1 MQALKTLLILL
12 IFSNVSSQ
20 EKWKSLIN
28 NNNLNN
34 WEIKQG
40 SAEFVL
46 ENGVISATSI
56 LNTPS
61 TYLGTKK
68 QYDDFILEF
77 EVFVDEGLN
86 SGVQFRSSSN
96 DNVPEHSRVYGYQ
109 FELDTNKY
117 RNYKIF

>member
-56 LNTPS
+56 LSPM
-61 TYLGTKK
+61 
-68 QYDDFILEF
+68 FIISIVLLYY
-77 EVFVDEGLN
+77 V
-86 SGVQFRSSSN
+86 
-96 DNVPEHSRVYGYQ
+96 
-109 FELDTNKY
+109 
-117 RNYKIF
+117 